1 MSATRPARNIGI
13 DLLRVFSITMV
24 VVGHAGPFPHDTLLT
39 IWRMPLFFMLS
50 GFFFTPSRS
59 LQVEVTKRWDSLII
73 PYLSWSVVISMWLI
87 IVLWGQDEVILEHL
101 ATGWAGGANQSIF
114 WMAAWFITTLAA
126 ASILRRF
133 LERFGT
139 VVVWAVAV
147 GGLALSYYWA
157 MLVSDG
163 TLASHPLVSTS
174 LRLGLAWP
182 VLFYLL
188 CGELLRKALM
198 PIVLRYSASVL
209 ATIGLVL
216 IATGL
221 VTTWKFDIQAHY
233 IQSGDFGTQGL
244 TPLIAIIVTAGFILV
259 FATWINNTLYRLPA
273 ARAAVS
279 RLVRTG
285 TPVVFIHGLVL
296 VWMYQNGFGE
306 DSVQDYALRLSAAI
320 TISFAVALLVNST
333 PAARLLAGT
342 RQEPNIFRHRHG
354 EEF

>member
-1 MSATRPARNIGI
+1 MSSTRPARNIGI

-50 GFFFTPSRS
+50 GFFFTPGRP
-59 LQVEVTKRWDSLII
+59 LRIEITKRWDSLIV
-73 PYLSWSVVISMWLI
+73 PYLGWSVVISVWLI
-87 IVLWGQDEVILEHL
+87 VMLWGQDQVILEHL
-101 ATGWAGGANQSIF
+101 TTGWAGGPNQSIF

-126 ASILRRF
+126 ATILRRF
-133 LERFGT
+133 LECFGPI
-139 VVVWAVAV
+139 VVWSVAV
-147 GGLALSYYWA
+147 GGLAVSNYWA

-163 TLASHPLVSTS
+163 NLASHPLVNTP
-174 LRLGLAWP
+174 LRLGLALP

-188 CGELLRKALM
+188 CGEAMRKVLM
-198 PIVLRYSASVL
+198 PLVLRYSANAVAAS
-209 ATIGLVL
+209 GLLL
-216 IATGL
+216 IIAGL
-221 VTTWKFDIQAHY
+221 FTTWRFDIQAHY
-233 IQSGDFGTQGL
+233 IQSGDFGTLGL
-244 TPLIAIIVTAGFILV
+244 TPLIAIVVTAGFILV
-259 FATWINNTLYRLPA
+259 FATWVNHTLHKLPV

-306 DSVQDYALRLSAAI
+306 DSIQDYAVRVSVAI
-320 TISFAVALLVNST
+320 LVSFTLALLVNST

-342 RQEPNIFRHRHG
+342 DQEPNVFRHRRDEG
-354 EEF
+354 F

>member
-1 MSATRPARNIGI
+1 
-13 DLLRVFSITMV
+13 
-24 VVGHAGPFPHDTLLT
+24 
-39 IWRMPLFFMLS
+39 
-50 GFFFTPSRS
+50 
-59 LQVEVTKRWDSLII
+59 
-73 PYLSWSVVISMWLI
+73 
-87 IVLWGQDEVILEHL
+87 
-101 ATGWAGGANQSIF
+101 
-114 WMAAWFITTLAA
+114 
-126 ASILRRF
+126 
-133 LERFGT
+133 
-139 VVVWAVAV
+139 
-147 GGLALSYYWA
+147 
-157 MLVSDG
+157 
-163 TLASHPLVSTS
+163 TLASHPLVSTP

-285 TPVVFIHGLVL
+285 TPVVFIHGLVR

-306 DSVQDYALRLSAAI
+306 DSVQDYALRLSAAM
-320 TISFAVALLVNST
+320 TISCAVALLVNST

-342 RQEPNIFRHRHG
+342 RQEPHIFRHRHG
-354 EEF
+354 AELWFSPTTVLIHSLAHPSRSASTSSLPVTADVLGRGTMIAWSGARCTAPGYSRCIRIARESGNSLTGPNLRFLPINMISYIP